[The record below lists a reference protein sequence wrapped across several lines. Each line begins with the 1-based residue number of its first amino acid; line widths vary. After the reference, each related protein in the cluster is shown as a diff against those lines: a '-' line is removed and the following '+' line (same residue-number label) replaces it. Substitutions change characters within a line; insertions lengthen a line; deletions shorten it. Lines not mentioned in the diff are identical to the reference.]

1 MAKVKMLT
9 SISGAD
15 GSAAPG
21 DMWECS
27 ADEAER
33 LIEKGLAERGP
44 GRPPGRKART
54 ASAAPA
60 GAETASVDV

>member
-1 MAKVKMLT
+1 MLT
-9 SISGAD
+9 SISGAA

-21 DMWECS
+21 DMWECT

-44 GRPPGRKART
+44 GRPPAKKTRKAT
-54 ASAAPA
+54 AAPA
-60 GAETASVDV
+60 DAETASLDD